1 MVTAS
6 IYFDTGGEFL
16 IIPESK
22 NEEGWWTEVNEP
34 ERLQWDGT
42 SLVALG
48 EKVLK
53 SLAVSASQI
62 GPPRGQ
68 ISASMLAAGAK
79 SYRAFAKTRQCVSIE
94 SVDDEHCLHV
104 TFLRRDA
111 NFMYSA
117 STDDPADWTVVLPLD
132 ASLEAVGGAVIQ
144 VLRAGGVSNV

>member
-6 IYFDTGGEFL
+6 IYFDEDGEFL

-34 ERLQWDGT
+34 ERLQWDGV
-42 SLVALG
+42 SVMPLG

-53 SLAVSASQI
+53 SLAVSASRI

-104 TFLRRDA
+104 SFWRRDA
-111 NFMYSA
+111 NFMYSGP
-117 STDDPADWTVVLPLD
+117 TKEHVDWTVVLPLD
-132 ASLEAVGGAVIQ
+132 ASPEAVGGAVIQ
-144 VLRAGGVSNV
+144 VLRAGGVRGV